1 MNRFVALYEPRGYL
15 IVATPISSDNLARSE
30 KRIAKSASR
39 GPEEYLYTRTNLT
52 VSTNSGE
59 GRALGTESEKRII
72 MRIDPN
78 DESIT
83 LKDIMQRIQ
92 EIQRQNPDLDVFF
105 DGDEYAVCSRPKEKA
120 RAMAETVEGRKKA

>member
-1 MNRFVALYEPRGYL
+1 
-15 IVATPISSDNLARSE
+15 
-30 KRIAKSASR
+30 
-39 GPEEYLYTRTNLT
+39 
-52 VSTNSGE
+52 
-59 GRALGTESEKRII
+59 

-105 DGDEYAVCSRPKEKA
+105 DGDEYAVCSRPREKT
-120 RAMAETVEGRKKA
+120 RAVAAAIEGKKKA